1 MEEDEDKT
9 ERAQFPKVLSEYTS
23 FIGKDKSIH
32 AWMAELL
39 WDCRDEEPNRRTQ
52 SMAVP
57 QNTNVYLEAMEAT
70 ENQEEKS
77 NKTWNTRILCTS
89 SGKQSKKALVCV
101 GNGCGQQGIN
111 KTKTDKQ
118 WLL

>member
-39 WDCRDEEPNRRTQ
+39 WDCGYEEQDRRTKLMAISPYSNVHMETMEVTQNKEKKPYKRSEEHTSELQ
-52 SMAVP
+52 SPLIISYAVFC
-57 QNTNVYLEAMEAT
+57 L
-70 ENQEEKS
+70 K
-77 NKTWNTRILCTS
+77 KK
-89 SGKQSKKALVCV
+89 KQ
-101 GNGCGQQGIN
+101 
-111 KTKTDKQ
+111 
-118 WLL
+118 